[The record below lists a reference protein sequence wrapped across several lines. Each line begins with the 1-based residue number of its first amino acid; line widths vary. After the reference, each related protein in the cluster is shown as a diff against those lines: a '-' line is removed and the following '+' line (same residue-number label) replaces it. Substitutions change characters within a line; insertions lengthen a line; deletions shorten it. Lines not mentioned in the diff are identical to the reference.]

1 MADILAFLKG
11 IGSAITSLI
20 DFLISFISD
29 IVYICQ
35 LCGEFVLNIPSYFSW
50 LPAEAVAIIVTI
62 FAIVVIYKIAGRE
75 G

>member
-20 DFLISFISD
+20 DFLISFVSD
-29 IVYICQ
+29 VVYICE
-35 LCGEFVLNIPSYFSW
+35 LCGQFVLNIPSYFSW

-62 FAIVVIYKIAGRE
+62 FAVVVIYKIAGRE

>member
-1 MADILAFLKG
+1 MADILSFLKG

-20 DFLISFISD
+20 DFLISFVSD
-29 IVYICQ
+29 VVYICE
-35 LCGEFVLNIPSYFSW
+35 LCGQFVLNIPAYFSW

-62 FAIVVIYKIAGRE
+62 FAVVVIYKIAGRE